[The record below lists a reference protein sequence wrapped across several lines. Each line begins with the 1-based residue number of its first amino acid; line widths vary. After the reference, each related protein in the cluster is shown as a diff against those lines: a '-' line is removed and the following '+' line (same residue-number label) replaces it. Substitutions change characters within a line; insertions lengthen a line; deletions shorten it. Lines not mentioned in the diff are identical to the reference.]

1 MRKDTLYLTLSR
13 DITSYTI
20 TSGQRAIA
28 TNVNYAVTIES
39 PTLTTNLAGRDVS
52 VIISDTEGNTLTTA
66 TTFYP
71 DTKNPYKAV
80 TGSLLLDGTAYAK
93 FFEGK
98 PVDTAVRLPIVIR
111 DKSATLLSSDIVV
124 MNGGENVEPSAS
136 DETIAGLVNA
146 IRFYDLA
153 EFKAWLDGTKTR
165 DDGLRP
171 TDIVV
176 GQWVHTQNDGSFIC
190 KELIGSEPSVT
201 KNFTTIVTQF
211 PLTGTLKMN
220 PANGVGLSLYSGDVY
235 NEADAT
241 SFSTD
246 AITYKGEEFTF
257 YSGDNQIARQKD
269 NYELEVTVNTTMC
282 NTLKAI
288 QADNDEAYDDML
300 LVMNTTVDARDR
312 AERAAEAAEC
322 SELRAVCAEKN
333 AADSQCCAKAYSD
346 AAVDACIKSDFSM
359 KRSQA
364 YAQKS
369 ESCACDAKSYACD
382 AKSYAAMAENAA
394 CSACSYQDYAMSFS
408 TYACDFRDAALIYRN
423 EAEKF
428 SSCAH
433 CSADN
438 ALASEIASRGYS
450 CSACD
455 SADKASS
462 SECNAHT
469 YSLSAKCYA
478 EQSCDYRDSASNFA
492 AAAAASA
499 CASASSA
506 TAAANSAMAAA
517 KSATDLADAV
527 ATAESLDGR
536 ILKLENGR
544 GVYQADD
551 GSIQIY
557 TPYEHCHDGT
567 LKVVSK
573 SGKFSKILPLEVA
586 DNESSLRFDA
596 DSNYLYF
603 WIPYQN
609 RVWVYT
615 HGFKRVAYYKK
626 IVASN
631 PYDFRPC
638 YHNDR
643 LYVCRN
649 WYDGNISVWDKDG
662 NLLKTSFPHISGK
675 DDISL
680 DGSRPAFFYNPKSGH
695 ICLYVPQP
703 NDKSRGALVFAFD
716 GDLNQIVEADGTYRV
731 FEMAS
736 DEFYAM
742 QPGII
747 HDTTYLFPIMG
758 SDYAVSNCPVFRLT
772 AEDTL
777 EIVRES
783 IPKTDGEGN
792 ILYMTEEVT
801 DDGGNVSEA
810 YVRDPSNSN
819 ILLPQTEEGDEI
831 RYNVAI
837 NDKTNRPLLTAGKAF
852 RVRPVV
858 RYSNT
863 FSNGRFNSTTYFDGV
878 DAYLIL
884 SDGRWIDLWTLN
896 NPFNGKP
903 VKLRAKNDRSTAFT
917 KNTMRIRS
925 CGTVWDGWGDQCI
938 VNVLVYD
945 AASTVPFSLYH
956 ALSVEPSGKVL
967 RLGDILFDLALGS
980 PNNREYGMT
989 FRNGIIK
996 DALPSQCIFGPQ
1008 GWVTDY
1014 DKVIGGKY

>member
-1 MRKDTLYLTLSR
+1 MRKDTLYITLSR

-71 DTKNPYKAV
+71 DTKNPYKSV
-80 TGSLLLDGTAYAK
+80 TGSLLLDGTVYAK
-93 FFEGK
+93 FFDGK

-124 MNGGENVEPSAS
+124 MNGGENAEPSAS
-136 DETIAGLVNA
+136 DETVAGLVNA

-165 DDGLRP
+165 DDGLMP

-176 GQWVHTQNDGSFIC
+176 GQWVHTQQDGSFIC
-190 KELIGSEPSVT
+190 KELIGAEPSVV
-201 KNFTTIVTQF
+201 KNFTAIVTQF

-220 PANGVGLSLYSGDVY
+220 PDNGVGLSVYSGDVY
-235 NEADAT
+235 NEAEAT

-246 AITYKGEEFTF
+246 AITYKGEAFTF
-257 YSGDNQIARQKD
+257 NAGDNQIARQKD
-269 NYELEVTVNTTMC
+269 NYALENRVNSTMKS
-282 NTLKAI
+282 TLDAI
-288 QADNDEAYDDML
+288 RADNDETYNAML
-300 LVMNTTVDARDR
+300 PVMNTTVDARDR
-312 AERAAEAAEC
+312 AEAAAIGSKASETRAITAEE
-322 SELRAVCAEKN
+322 N
-333 AADSQCCAKAYSD
+333 AATSEQNAEVSKKS
-346 AAVDACIKSDFSM
+346 AAVSEANAGLY
-359 KRSQA
+359 RQHALA
-364 YAQKS
+364 YAQKAETEAATATTKATEASTSASEASASAGEALAHKNDAGSYAEAARLSAEASAGSAESSAASAAASKSSAETAAQS
-369 ESCACDAKSYACD
+369 ESIAVGS
-382 AKSYAAMAENAA
+382 AAAA
-394 CSACSYQDYAMSFS
+394 A
-408 TYACDFRDAALIYRN
+408 
-423 EAEKF
+423 
-428 SSCAH
+428 SSE
-433 CSADN
+433 S
-438 ALASEIASRGYS
+438 IASQYKDTAVS
-450 CSACD
+450 
-455 SADKASS
+455 ASS
-462 SECNAHT
+462 LAVTS
-469 YSLSAKCYA
+469 K
-478 EQSCDYRDSASNFA
+478 DSASNFA
-492 AAAAASA
+492 DAAAASA
-499 CASASSA
+499 SASASSA
-506 TAAANSAMAAA
+506 SAAASSAAA
-517 KSATDLADAV
+517 AAQSATDLAEAV
-527 ATAESLDGR
+527 ATANSLDGR

-544 GVYQADD
+544 GVYQAAD

-557 TPYEHCHDGT
+557 TPYEHCQDGT

-573 SGKFSKILPLEVA
+573 FGKFSKILPIELA

-603 WIPYQN
+603 WIPYEN

-626 IVASN
+626 HVANN
-631 PYDFRPC
+631 PSDFRPC

-649 WYDGNISVWDKDG
+649 WYGGNISVWDKDG

-680 DGSRPAFFYNPKSGH
+680 DSSRPAFFYNPKSGH

-716 GDLNQIVEADGTYRV
+716 EDLNQIVEADGTYRV

-758 SDYAVSNCPVFRLT
+758 GDYAVKNCPVFRVT
-772 AEDTL
+772 ENDTL
-777 EIVRES
+777 EIVHES

-792 ILYMTEEVT
+792 ILYMTDPETGEYLR
-801 DDGGNVSEA
+801 DGL
-810 YVRDPSNSN
+810 NSN
-819 ILLPQTEEGDEI
+819 ILLPQTEEGGEI

-837 NDKTNRPLLTAGKAF
+837 SDKANRPLLTAGGAF
-852 RVRPVV
+852 RVRPIV

-863 FSNGRFNSTTYFDGV
+863 FADNRFKSVTYFDGV
-878 DAYLIL
+878 DAYIIL
-884 SDGRWIDLWTLN
+884 QDGRLIDMYSLN
-896 NPFNGKP
+896 GVFDGTPK
-903 VKLRAKNDRSTAFT
+903 KLRAKNDRSTAFT

-925 CGTVWDGWGDQCI
+925 CGTAWSGWGDKCI

-945 AASTVPFSLYH
+945 AASTVPFSMYH
-956 ALSVEPSGKVL
+956 ALSVEPSGNVI
-967 RLGDILFDLALGS
+967 RRGDILFDLYLGS
-980 PNNREYGMT
+980 PNNLEYGMAY
-989 FRNGIIK
+989 RNGVLK
-996 DALPSQCIFGPQ
+996 DGLPSQCIFGPQ

-1014 DKVIGGKY
+1014 NKIIRGEY